1 MRQVREILRVKF
13 FNKLSVREVARSC
26 GLPVST
32 VGDYIQRAEAAGLS
46 WPLPEGMADSEL
58 QAKLLG
64 GSVASVTPP
73 REAPSWPQIHEQLR
87 RKGVTLHLLWQ
98 EYRHAQPDGFRYS
111 RFCEL
116 YREWAEKLEPVMR
129 LPHEPGEKVF
139 VDWAGMTVPIHQS
152 DGTTTHNES
161 N

>member
-1 MRQVREILRVKF
+1 VEPMSDLAKLVIKRFPENRNLQLMGLRIP
-13 FNKLSVREVARSC
+13 ARFHCSRC
-26 GLPVST
+26 ST
-32 VGDYIQRAEAAGLS
+32 TQR
-46 WPLPEGMADSEL
+46 
-58 QAKLLG
+58 AKLLG

-116 YREWAEKLEPVMR
+116 YREWAEKLAPLMR